1 MNNFEDMLIEKE
13 REVIV
18 SSLIKT
24 NKENVF
30 LEYLNQEG
38 KLAVLLEILKEYPPS
53 KSYRTRTTA
62 ALYLLVKS
70 LGISRPLIFLSD
82 LLNSKPVNINARINA
97 AKEKGYLS
105 SRSAP
110 SYQEAK
116 DEYIRVQSGQFFR
129 V

>member
-13 REVIV
+13 REVVV

-24 NKENVF
+24 NKDNVF

-82 LLNSKPVNINARINA
+82 LLNSKPVNINAN
-97 AKEKGYLS
+97 LS
-105 SRSAP
+105 N
-110 SYQEAK
+110 
-116 DEYIRVQSGQFFR
+116 
-129 V
+129 